1 MLVRIG
7 GVGQHADVLK
17 VYNPAALVGWAKVLI
32 AFEFAY
38 FTAVALP
45 KLSILCLYLRVFNW
59 KRGPWRW
66 VTFFLFGLVT
76 ANWLSMM
83 IAVCFQCQ
91 PLSFWWDRTIR
102 GGKCFDVQRFFH
114 AQSIPGFVLDFLIMI
129 LPLRTIWL
137 LKLSVLK
144 KLALVLVFVVASL

>member
-1 MLVRIG
+1 MVRIG
-7 GVGQHADVLK
+7 GVGQHAEVLK
-17 VYNPAALVGWAKVLI
+17 VYNPGALIGWAKVLI

-59 KRGPWRW
+59 NHGPWRW
-66 VTFFLFGLVT
+66 ATFVLFGLVT

-83 IAVCFQCQ
+83 ISVCFQCQ
-91 PLSFWWDRTIR
+91 PLPYWWDKSIR
-102 GGKCFDVQRFFH
+102 GGKCFDVQTFFH
-114 AQSIPGFVLDFLIMI
+114 AQSIPGFVLDLLIMI
-129 LPLRTIWL
+129 LPLRTIWH
-137 LKLSVLK
+137 LKLSIAK